1 MSDIPQQIPHDPA
14 PSSRPAENREPPS
27 PLSPSTIAEPFEP
40 SPMTPLAPEAPT
52 SREPRPLQPLPIG
65 TLGPGP
71 WDHAAC
77 PEPSD
82 ESPELFQYFTRPYA
96 PPQERIPHM
105 GHIGILFLIALAGL
119 ACAAILA
126 RAAISYHLFGVS
138 TITEA
143 ATEFHY
149 TLGTE
154 GIFYILTFGG
164 CLIVFPLLWHK
175 GFFAGLQWQGK
186 AALQRSGYLFSA
198 ALICFLLAMLDGL
211 FLPGPAD
218 APIDRLFRLP
228 GAAWLLFGFGV
239 TLAPFFEELA
249 FRGFLLP
256 ALCTAFDWLAE
267 KIHGG
272 PPHCLDESG
281 HPQWSV
287 PSMLVA
293 ALLTSIL
300 FAPMH
305 ADQTGYS
312 IGPFLLLVCVSLVLC
327 GARLITRSL
336 AASVLVHAS
345 YNFLLFTFMFL
356 GTSGF
361 KHLDKM

>member
-1 MSDIPQQIPHDPA
+1 MSDFPEQLPHEPA
-14 PSSRPAENREPPS
+14 PPLLPAEHAEPPS
-27 PLSPSTIAEPFEP
+27 SLSSSVAFEP
-40 SPMTPLAPEAPT
+40 LPATPLAPEAPT
-52 SREPRPLQPLPIG
+52 S
-65 TLGPGP
+65 
-71 WDHAAC
+71 
-77 PEPSD
+77 PEPPRL
-82 ESPELFQYFTRPYA
+82 ESPSLGSFGPDPWGRAVPPDRTNDSPALFQYFTRPYA
-96 PPQERIPHM
+96 PPPERIPHM
-105 GHIGILFLIALAGL
+105 GHIGILLLIALAGL

-126 RAAISYHLFGVS
+126 RVAVAYHLFGVS

-154 GIFYILTFGG
+154 GIFYLLTFAG
-164 CLIVFPLLWHK
+164 CLIVFPVLWHK
-175 GFFAGLQWQGK
+175 GFFAGLQWRGK

-267 KIHGG
+267 KIHGES
-272 PPHCLDESG
+272 PHDLEENG

-300 FAPMH
+300 FALMH

-312 IGPFLLLVCVSLVLC
+312 IGPFLLLICVSLVLC
-327 GARLITRSL
+327 GARLLTRSL